1 LATPKL
7 LVPVVKGLG
16 KLATLH
22 MVEGADHSFK
32 VLKSS
37 GRSEADVILELAET
51 AARWIGRHF

>member
-1 LATPKL
+1 L

-37 GRSEADVILELAET
+37 GRSEQDVILELAET
-51 AARWIGRHF
+51 AARWIGRRI